1 MPGEHLLMTR
11 RRCGVLGSPIS
22 HSRSPELHRA
32 AYRHLALDWTYTAH
46 EVEVTGL
53 APFVAA
59 LDPSWRGLSLTM
71 PLKRAALDL
80 ADRSS
85 PVAREVGAANTLLI
99 EPDGTLVAD
108 NTDVPGLV
116 AAVRA
121 AAPGLAT
128 TTACVWG
135 GGATAASAVAALRV
149 MDIVAVHLHARDVGR
164 AAGTVA
170 VGAALGL
177 PIPVRTWRV
186 GDECGAAGLTVST
199 APAGAADG
207 IADDLAESAGPGR
220 LLFDVVYDP
229 WPTPLAAAWEKRGG
243 AVASG
248 LDLLVHQAVG
258 QVRLMTGRDVPAGVL
273 YAAVS

>member
-1 MPGEHLLMTR
+1 MTR

-22 HSRSPELHRA
+22 HSRSPALHRA
-32 AYRHLALDWTYTAH
+32 AYRHLDLDWTYTAH
-46 EVEVTGL
+46 EVDVAGL
-53 APFVAA
+53 APFVTA
-59 LDPSWRGLSLTM
+59 LDASWRGLSLTM
-71 PLKRAALDL
+71 PLKRAALEL
-80 ADRSS
+80 ANRSS
-85 PVAREVGAANTLLI
+85 SVARAVGAANTLLI

-121 AAPGLAT
+121 AAPELVASA
-128 TTACVWG
+128 ACVWG
-135 GGATAASAVAALRV
+135 GGATAASAVAALYV
-149 MDIVAVHLHARDVGR
+149 MGVAAVHLHARDVAR

-177 PIPVRTWRV
+177 PVPVRDWRV
-186 GDECGAAGLTVST
+186 RDECDSAELTVST
-199 APAGAADG
+199 VPAGAADSV
-207 IADDLAESAGPGR
+207 AEDLAERAGPDR

-229 WPTPLAAAWEKRGG
+229 WPTRLAAAWEKRGG
-243 AVASG
+243 SVVSG

-258 QVRLMTGRDVPAGVL
+258 QVRLMTGRDVPTGVL